1 MIKNDFP
8 WLVNEIPR
16 PTRLPVF
23 RRSTDVT
30 RPISG
35 KAMGRLSTAAPN
47 TWI

>member
-23 RRSTDVT
+23 MSTD
-30 RPISG
+30 RDSPISG

-47 TWI
+47 AWI